1 MERPVYPFTAI
12 VGQDQMRLGLVLAVI
27 CPELSG
33 ILIRGEKGTAKSTAV
48 RGLAALLPERD
59 EVVGNPY
66 HLSPDEFAA
75 YADQLG
81 LESAAPPAVERRR
94 VQIVELPVGATE
106 DRVTGSLDIQAA
118 LRQGARRFEPG
129 LLAAAHRGILY
140 VDEVNLLDNHVVDL
154 LLDSAAM
161 GVSTV
166 EREGLSVT
174 HPARFSL
181 VGTMNPEEGELR
193 PQLLDRFGLCVTV
206 AGETDPAARVEVIR
220 RRLAYEDD
228 PVAFA
233 AAWREAGDELAARID
248 RAIGL
253 LPEVRAGDDVLG
265 RVASICIEA
274 GVDGHRADIMMVRAA
289 RALAAWDGRARVG
302 ADDLDRAGRLVL
314 PHRMR
319 RRPLEG
325 IGP

>member
-1 MERPVYPFTAI
+1 MSRTPGGAPRRPPLYPFTAI
-12 VGQDQMRLGLVLAVI
+12 VGQRAMRHALELVAVS
-27 CPELSG
+27 PG
-33 ILIRGEKGTAKSTAV
+33 IGGVLLRGERGTAKSTIA
-48 RGLAALLPERD
+48 RSLAALLPAGSMRT
-59 EVVGNPY
+59 
-66 HLSPDEFAA
+66 LA
-75 YADQLG
+75 L
-81 LESAAPPAVERRR
+81 
-94 VQIVELPVGATE
+94 GATE
-106 DRVTGSLDIQAA
+106 DRVLGGLDLEATLA
-118 LRQGARRFEPG
+118 DGTPRLMPG
-129 LLAAAHRGILY
+129 LLAEVDGGICY
-140 VDEVNLLDNHVVDL
+140 VDEVNLLDDHLVDL
-154 LLDSAAM
+154 VLDAAAS
-161 GVSTV
+161 GLVRV
-166 EREGLSVT
+166 EREGLS
-174 HPARFSL
+174 ASRRAAFSL
-181 VGTMNPEEGELR
+181 VGTMNPEEGALR

-325 IGP
+325 IGS